1 MKFKVYEY
9 LIKDEIQEFKGS
21 FTLKENA
28 KHPEIV
34 KELNA
39 KLVDEFEVK
48 NI

>member
-9 LIKDEIQEFKGS
+9 IIKDEFQEFKGS

-28 KHPEIV
+28 KHSEIV
-34 KELNA
+34 KILKA
-39 KLVDEFEVK
+39 HLVDVFEVK